1 MLSGF
6 TPFQRVTP
14 GDTLNAI
21 LHDEPADLSRADP
34 AIPALERIV
43 RRCLEKRAEERFQN
57 FRDLVFHL
65 DSLPADTGALEPPVR
80 QRRARR
86 AALAVTGLVAL
97 SAAAALGALIA
108 IRLLS
113 PPPVTPHRVL
123 RMTNFVGLEEY
134 SAISP
139 DGKIVAFTAPLAG
152 RRQIF
157 IKHLQGGPPLPVTSD
172 ESDHQFPRWLPDGS
186 SLVYFAPAA
195 PGEVQGAIFRIPM
208 LGGSPQ
214 RVIASI
220 GGGDVSRS
228 GRLACFRL
236 ENERIQLVTSIL
248 EGSDVQVVTTLET
261 RHYRYP
267 RWSPGSEWIAFQ
279 AGDGFRGDIYYV
291 SARGGSRPVGL
302 TNDNRFTE
310 ALTWL
315 PDGTGIVYAS
325 SRGSTVPYLAPLAL
339 WEVMLDGR
347 RPPRQLTPAEASYKH
362 PDVHESGLVSA
373 ARLHMQFDL
382 WRYPFGGVAADTIQR
397 GQQVTHQTG
406 QVLTPTAAPD
416 GDQVAYLSDSGGHS
430 NIWVM
435 STKGSPRQITF
446 EDDPTVAIGVPIWS
460 PDGRWIAFVS
470 SKGNVGFVFGVWLVR
485 PDGSELH
492 QIIPKGL
499 GVAWS
504 TDGAELY
511 YVETA
516 QHDLKKISV
525 SGGEP
530 VTVRKEPVR
539 NVIGL
544 HGSTLYYLMERALM
558 DGRPEFEIR
567 AAPVGNGPARV
578 IKTIDAARVA
588 PWQVPFNPSL
598 SPDGKWLAMPL
609 TDGLTTNIWAMS
621 TEDGRL
627 QQVTDFGD
635 RAIFIARRVSWS
647 SDGRSILAAI
657 GEGDSDIVLL
667 DGLIKGI
674 AR

>member
-1 MLSGF
+1 
-6 TPFQRVTP
+6 
-14 GDTLNAI
+14 
-21 LHDEPADLSRADP
+21 
-34 AIPALERIV
+34 
-43 RRCLEKRAEERFQN
+43 
-57 FRDLVFHL
+57 
-65 DSLPADTGALEPPVR
+65 
-80 QRRARR
+80 
-86 AALAVTGLVAL
+86 
-97 SAAAALGALIA
+97 
-108 IRLLS
+108 
-113 PPPVTPHRVL
+113 
-123 RMTNFVGLEEY
+123 
-134 SAISP
+134 
-139 DGKIVAFTAPLAG
+139 
-152 RRQIF
+152 
-157 IKHLQGGPPLPVTSD
+157 
-172 ESDHQFPRWLPDGS
+172 
-186 SLVYFAPAA
+186 
-195 PGEVQGAIFRIPM
+195 
-208 LGGSPQ
+208 
-214 RVIASI
+214 
-220 GGGDVSRS
+220 
-228 GRLACFRL
+228 
-236 ENERIQLVTSIL
+236 
-248 EGSDVQVVTTLET
+248 
-261 RHYRYP
+261 
-267 RWSPGSEWIAFQ
+267 
-279 AGDGFRGDIYYV
+279 
-291 SARGGSRPVGL
+291 
-302 TNDNRFTE
+302 
-310 ALTWL
+310 
-315 PDGTGIVYAS
+315 
-325 SRGSTVPYLAPLAL
+325 
-339 WEVMLDGR
+339 
-347 RPPRQLTPAEASYKH
+347 
-362 PDVHESGLVSA
+362 
-373 ARLHMQFDL
+373 MQFDL

-446 EDDPTVAIGVPIWS
+446 EDDPTVAIGIPIWS

-544 HGSTLYYLMERALM
+544 HGSTVYYLMERALM